1 MGKRRLIRFNGS
13 FMLVLWVVTGMIL
26 GLMVTV
32 VTAAPIELKF
42 ASNVSDVAAISTD
55 FVKRWGSEVEK
66 ATGGRVKVTYYFNQS
81 LLKQGDMYDGVAK
94 GIADVCWGLGSW
106 FPNRF
111 PLSTISELPSPL
123 TTAAAG
129 SKVMWDLYDKYLK
142 DEYKTVKVLEVS
154 TASPKYLFFVT
165 KPIKTMEDLKGTR
178 VDAVGRTEG
187 KIVQLLG
194 GSPQVV
200 PFPELYSA
208 LERGIIDGGLLAT
221 GGVSALR
228 LQEVLKYFNDF
239 PFGMAPGFMVM
250 NKAKWERLP
259 ADIQKQIGSL
269 SGAYASNMHGT
280 AWDAEEITGRKALAA
295 KGVLPYRM
303 TPEETKRWRDVLA
316 PLAKDW
322 IKEMESKGLPGQ
334 KMYEDYLQLVNKYA
348 PK

>member
-1 MGKRRLIRFNGS
+1 MEKRKFGRFMGELI
-13 FMLVLWVVTGMIL
+13 LILGMITGIISGPL
-26 GLMVTV
+26 APESF
-32 VTAAPIELKF
+32 AAPIELKF
-42 ASNVSDVAAISTD
+42 ASNVSDRAAISTD

-111 PLSTISELPSPL
+111 PLSTITELPSPL

-129 SKVMWDLYDKYLK
+129 SKVIWELYDKYLK
-142 DEYKTVKVLEVS
+142 NEYKDVKVLELS

-200 PFPELYSA
+200 PFPELYSG

-250 NKAKWERLP
+250 NKAKWEKLP
-259 ADIQKQIGSL
+259 ADIQKQIEPLCGE
-269 SGAYASNMHGT
+269 YASNLHGT
-280 AWDAEEITGRKALAA
+280 AWDSEEITGRKALAA
-295 KGVLPYRM
+295 KGVLPYHM
-303 TPEETKRWRDVLA
+303 TPDETKRWGEVLA

-322 IKEMESKGLPGQ
+322 INEMEGKGLPGQ
-334 KMYEDYLQLVNKYA
+334 KMYEDYTRLVNQYA